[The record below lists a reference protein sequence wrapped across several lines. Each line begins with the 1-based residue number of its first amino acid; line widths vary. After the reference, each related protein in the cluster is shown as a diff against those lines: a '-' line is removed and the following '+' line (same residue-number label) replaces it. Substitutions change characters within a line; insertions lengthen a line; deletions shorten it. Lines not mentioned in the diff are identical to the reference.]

1 MFDYSIQILQEG
13 AKSKLTMKIDNETVL
28 EKLYN
33 NYIAASAAAEERLH
47 EEQRKRGQRNEVV

>member
-1 MFDYSIQILQEG
+1 MFDYSIQIQPSG
-13 AKSKLTMKIDNETVL
+13 TKFKLIMTVDREIVL

-47 EEQRKRGQRNEVV
+47 EEQRKRGQRND

>member
-1 MFDYSIQILQEG
+1 MFDYSIQIQQDG
-13 AKSKLTMKIDNETVL
+13 TKFKLIMTVDREIVI

-33 NYIAASAAAEERLH
+33 NHIAASAAAEERLH

>member
-13 AKSKLTMKIDNETVL
+13 KKSKLIMIVDQEIVL

-33 NYIAASAAAEERLH
+33 TYVAASAAAEERLH
-47 EEQRKRGQRNEVV
+47 EEQRKRGQRND

>member
-13 AKSKLTMKIDNETVL
+13 KKSKLIMTVDKEIVL

-33 NYIAASAAAEERLH
+33 TYIAASAAAEERLH
-47 EEQRKRGQRNEVV
+47 EEQRKRGQKNDN

>member
-13 AKSKLTMKIDNETVL
+13 AKSKLIMKIDNETVL

-33 NYIAASAAAEERLH
+33 TYVAASAAAEKKLH
-47 EEQRKRGQRNEVV
+47 EEHRKRGQRND

>member
-13 AKSKLTMKIDNETVL
+13 TKSKLIMKIDNETVL

-33 NYIAASAAAEERLH
+33 TYVAASAAAEERLH
-47 EEQRKRGQRNEVV
+47 EEQRKRGQRND

>member
-13 AKSKLTMKIDNETVL
+13 KKSKLIMTVDQEIVL

-33 NYIAASAAAEERLH
+33 TYIAASAAAEERLH

>member
-13 AKSKLTMKIDNETVL
+13 EKSKLIMTVDQEIVL

-33 NYIAASAAAEERLH
+33 TYVAASAAAEEMLH
-47 EEQRKRGQRNEVV
+47 EEQRKRGQRND